1 MAMQTEA
8 KRVFLAECTAIS
20 LKQADE
26 MEGGLASTL
35 QKRHKI
41 RDTDL
46 QTIFKKTNP
55 LERGTFAKIYMASQ
69 LILYSGAAYKD
80 FRGLFDAD
88 AGALGSVQVT
98 PHWDPTTAY
107 TLGGIYEY
115 EPMNLFPGW
124 SLTNLRNN
132 RYMLD
137 PHTVLEYP
145 DQSLATDLH
154 GRHLSGSKAS
164 TGGMEIA
171 RRLSQPDLQRYEE
184 RIAGGDFAGRVRRN
198 SVYSASL
205 DRNKA
210 NMEQRLGNIEG
221 GTQRNYAPDQ
231 AVKKFRRLERELRE
245 TTQAGSVH
253 YDQLLHSLQTH
264 VGRNADY
271 DRLVEA
277 KQYWNMYRNAM
288 VEYVRACAVEIATL
302 DASSSSITMP
312 RG

>member
-8 KRVFLAECTAIS
+8 KRVFLAECTAMS

-46 QTIFKKTNP
+46 QTIFKKTDP
-55 LERGTFAKIYMASQ
+55 LERRSFAKIYMAFQ
-69 LILYSGAAYKD
+69 LILYSGASYRD
-80 FRGLFDAD
+80 FKGLFNAD

-98 PHWDPTTAY
+98 PHWDPGKAY
-107 TLGGIYEY
+107 TLGDIYEY

-145 DQSLATDLH
+145 DRRIATDLH

-205 DRNKA
+205 DDNKT
-210 NMEQRLGNIEG
+210 NMEKRLSSIAGN
-221 GTQRNYAPDQ
+221 TQRDYVPDQ
-231 AVKKFRRLERELRE
+231 AIKKFRRLERELRE
-245 TTQAGSVH
+245 TTLAGSVH
-253 YDQLLHSLQTH
+253 YDQLLYSLQIH
-264 VGRNADY
+264 VGRNDDY
-271 DRLVEA
+271 DRLVNA
-277 KQYWNMYRNAM
+277 KQNWNLYRNAM
-288 VEYVRACAVEIATL
+288 IEYVSRCAVEIATL
-302 DASSSSITMP
+302 DASNSSITMP